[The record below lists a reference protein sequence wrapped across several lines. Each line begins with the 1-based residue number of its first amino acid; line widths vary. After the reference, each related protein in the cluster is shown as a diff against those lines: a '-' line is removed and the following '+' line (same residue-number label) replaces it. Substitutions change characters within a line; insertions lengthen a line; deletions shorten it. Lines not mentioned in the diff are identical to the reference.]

1 MARWS
6 GLLHAAVR
14 AQQQAE
20 RQRLAQIRAQAR
32 AQTQAARAAEK
43 AQKAYLSAQRAEQKE
58 RTRLYIE
65 SQVAQVALKN
75 EQLETDIVRLES
87 LLTEALANDEFID
100 LEKLKQA
107 PPITPKFDPGS
118 LIVPELP
125 PVLQRYLPPGLS
137 AIQKFIPGAKEKH
150 AKKTA
155 EAHERYQID
164 LKAHAAREAE
174 RLQRLEEANAK
185 YELQITEIRQKVAA
199 QHAEVDRFKQ
209 DFTAGSP
216 PAIVEYFTMVLA
228 SSSYPDNF
236 PQHAKLAYV
245 PESKQLVVEY
255 DLPSLE
261 VVPEVSSY
269 KYVKTKD
276 EVTQT
281 VKPLA
286 QRKAL
291 YSSVIAQV
299 TLRTLKELF
308 KADRSGFVETIVFN
322 GYVATIDKGTGRP
335 LRTCLVTLRT
345 SRDIF
350 TQLELSKVDPL
361 ACLKVLN
368 ASVSK
373 SPAELA
379 PVRPVLEFNMVDPRF
394 IEETDVLSGLDPRPN
409 LMDLTPSEF
418 ESLITNLFQKMG
430 LETRL
435 TQASRDGGVD
445 CVAYDPRPIFGGKV
459 VIQAKRY
466 KHTVG
471 VSAVRDLF
479 GTVQNEGASKG
490 ILVTTSGYGK
500 ASFEFADGKP
510 LELLSGSNLMYLLKE
525 HAGVE
530 ARIVMPEDWKD
541 PQPDM
546 QDE

>member
-1 MARWS
+1 MVRWS
-6 GLLHAAVR
+6 GFVRAAVQ
-14 AQQQAE
+14 AQRQAE
-20 RQRLAQIRAQAR
+20 RQRLAQIRAQA
-32 AQTQAARAAEK
+32 QAVRAAEK
-43 AQKAYLSAQRAEQKE
+43 AQKAYLSAQKADQKE

-75 EQLETDIVRLES
+75 EQLERDVARLEN
-87 LLTEALANDEFID
+87 LLTEALAKDEFIN
-100 LEKLKQA
+100 LENLKQP
-107 PPITPKFDPGS
+107 PPIIPKFDPGS

-125 PVLQRYLPPGLS
+125 PLLQRYLPPELS
-137 AIQKFIPGAKEKH
+137 AIQKFIPGAKEKRVQE
-150 AKKTA
+150 TA
-155 EAHERYQID
+155 NAHERYQRD
-164 LKAHAAREAE
+164 VKAYAAREAD
-174 RLQRLEEANAK
+174 RLKRLEEVNAK

-199 QHAEVDRFKQ
+199 QQAEVDRFKR
-209 DFTAGSP
+209 DFAAGSP

-228 SSSYPDNF
+228 SSSYPENF

-245 PESKQLVVEY
+245 PESMQLVVEY

-276 EVTQT
+276 EVTKS
-281 VKPLA
+281 VRPLA

-322 GYVATIDKGTGRP
+322 GYVTTIDKGTGRP
-335 LRTCLVTLRT
+335 IRTCLVTLRT

-350 TQLELSKVDPL
+350 TQLELGQVDPL

-373 SPAELA
+373 SPSELA

-394 IEETDVLSGLDPRPN
+394 IEETDVLSGLDQRPN
-409 LMDLTPSEF
+409 LMDLTFLEF

-500 ASFEFADGKP
+500 ASFEFAEGKP
-510 LELLSGSNLMYLLKE
+510 LELLSGSNLLYLLKE
-525 HAGVE
+525 YAGVD
-530 ARIVMPEDWKD
+530 ARIMMPEDWKD
-541 PQPDM
+541 PQSDA
-546 QDE
+546 QSE

>member
-1 MARWS
+1 MARRS
-6 GLLHAAVR
+6 GFLHAIAR
-14 AQQQAE
+14 AQQQAA
-20 RQRLAQIRAQAR
+20 RQSVAQMRAQAQ
-32 AQTQAARAAEK
+32 AQTQAARAAERAQRAYLN
-43 AQKAYLSAQRAEQKE
+43 AQKADQKE

-65 SQVAQVALKN
+65 SQVAQVALQN
-75 EQLETDIVRLES
+75 ERLEKDVARLES
-87 LLTEALANDEFID
+87 LLTETLANDEFINLD
-100 LEKLKQA
+100 KLKQA
-107 PPITPKFDPGS
+107 PNIPQFTPGS
-118 LIVPELP
+118 LAVTEPPPVQQRYFPPELS
-125 PVLQRYLPPGLS
+125 G
-137 AIQKFIPGAKEKH
+137 IQKFIPGAKEKH
-150 AKKTA
+150 AQETA
-155 EAHERYQID
+155 KAQERYWID
-164 LKAHAAREAE
+164 ANAHAAREVA
-174 RLQRLEEANAK
+174 RQQRLWEARAM
-185 YELQITEIRQKVAA
+185 YERQVVEIRQQVAA
-199 QHAEVDRFKQ
+199 QHADIDRFKQ
-209 DFTAGSP
+209 DFAAGSP

-228 SSSYPDNF
+228 ASSYPENF

-245 PESKQLVVEY
+245 PESRQLVVEY
-255 DLPSLE
+255 DLPPLE
-261 VVPEVSSY
+261 AIPTVGSY
-269 KYVKTKD
+269 KYMKTKD
-276 EVTQT
+276 EVIETPR
-281 VKPLA
+281 PLA
-286 QRKAL
+286 QRKTL

-308 KADRSGFVETIVFN
+308 KADRAGYVETIVFN
-322 GYVATIDKGTGRP
+322 GYVDTIDKGTGRP

-350 TQLELSKVDPL
+350 MQLDLSRVDPL

-373 SPAELA
+373 SPTELA

-394 IEETDVLSGLDPRPN
+394 IEETDVLSELDQRPN
-409 LMDLTPSEF
+409 LMDLSPSEF

-500 ASFEFADGKP
+500 ASFDFADGKP
-510 LELLSGSNLMYLLKE
+510 LELLSGSNLLYLLKE

-541 PQPDM
+541 PLLDTH
-546 QDE
+546 D